1 MLTRW
6 LIAAI
11 HLLAFGFALASIL
24 RRTRG
29 LRRCTSTEA
38 LPMIFSA
45 DNGWG
50 ASALVLI
57 VTGVMRAFGG
67 FEKGADYY
75 LHAPFF
81 HVKMAALVLIL
92 ALEVAPM
99 MALLRWRLAVRRGDV
114 PDLTGARKY
123 ARIGTW
129 QTLLL
134 VVMVFAAAGMARGI
148 GFDTGLDSGAQA
160 GG

>member
-1 MLTRW
+1 MLIRW
-6 LIAAI
+6 LLAAI

-38 LPMIFSA
+38 LPQIFAA

-50 ASALVLI
+50 GSAVVLI
-57 VTGVMRAFGG
+57 VTGAMRAFGG

-75 LHAPFF
+75 LHEPLF
-81 HVKMAALVLIL
+81 HVKMGALVLIL
-92 ALEVAPM
+92 LLEIAPM

-114 PDLTGARKY
+114 PDLTSAPKY
-123 ARIGTW
+123 ARIGAW
-129 QTLLL
+129 QTVLL
-134 VVMVFAAAGMARGI
+134 VVMVFAATGMARGI
-148 GFDTGLDSGAQA
+148 GLATGAA
-160 GG
+160 